1 MRLFQ
6 KIIILPYRTLC
17 RLGHPAT
24 YNSATVLQESGY
36 IPMWNWVFGT
46 KDQKSSFMVDDRRKS
61 KDAIAF
67 LFFVCGI
74 KCPNFWGQVVRAA
87 CSIDDSRET

>member
-1 MRLFQ
+1 MELDIWDKRS
-6 KIIILPYRTLC
+6 KIII
-17 RLGHPAT
+17 
-24 YNSATVLQESGY
+24 
-36 IPMWNWVFGT
+36 F
-46 KDQKSSFMVDDRRKS
+46 DFMVDDRRKS

>member
-1 MRLFQ
+1 MS
-6 KIIILPYRTLC
+6 KDILPYRILCLTTL
-17 RLGHPAT
+17 RPTTQQSSFKNLDT
-24 YNSATVLQESGY
+24 YVELDIWDKRSK
-36 IPMWNWVFGT
+36 IIIF
-46 KDQKSSFMVDDRRKS
+46 DFMVDDRRKS